1 MRLSGLVLERMMM
14 MEKSWKCEAWRCEG
28 CKCCGEFVVVDDV
41 VVVRG
46 NDVINIV
53 WFVLSLN
60 PPDSSPES

>member
-1 MRLSGLVLERMMM
+1 M